1 MNRRSSS
8 ANATPTVCSKADANA
23 NASRS
28 DNEPPTRTNQIP
40 RKEEV
45 MNLDSFSDEDVVL
58 MARALS
64 IHRVS
69 MRRKLDRLRPGTP
82 EFRATVDEI
91 DRTQDIVTKLNQ
103 ADMQRVSAA

>member
-1 MNRRSSS
+1 
-8 ANATPTVCSKADANA
+8 
-23 NASRS
+23 
-28 DNEPPTRTNQIP
+28 
-40 RKEEV
+40 